1 MLNVLLTALALALPG
16 EPGAPATVT
25 GNEPVTTGGV
35 PDLALAKN
43 ITAFKAGQV
52 FIGDGTS
59 IEDGVVLVADGVIA
73 AVGQGVEIPASAV
86 VVEHAG
92 AISPGMIALHSKEG
106 VGGELYDETRVTL
119 PDADASY
126 AFQPTSHDF
135 YHSCAAGITS
145 VVLVPSSESL
155 IGGQSAVVKTR
166 GGSVVKRGAQLALG
180 LSSEA
185 LHSNKFPTSYDGAM
199 GELDRLFTNPEGPVA
214 KAVAGNLPVL
224 MSVGDRAEIQRALA
238 FAARFGLNGALLGS
252 YWSADLAGE
261 IKASGLSVVCTPF
274 DVGEDQRALR
284 SVTALAAAGVR
295 IGFGLDAP
303 ERSPESLRLGAA
315 AYVRAGMDENTARR
329 ALTGDAAAIAGVAG
343 RVGSLTPG
351 LDADLVLWSGDPV
364 LLTSSV
370 DAVYIDGKRVVGG
383 EK

>member
-16 EPGAPATVT
+16 EAGTPATVS
-25 GNEPVTTGGV
+25 GNEPAGNGGV

-43 ITAFKAGQV
+43 ITAFKAAHV

-59 IEDGVVLVADGVIA
+59 IEGGTVLVADGVIA
-73 AVGQGVEIPASAV
+73 AVGQDVEVPESAV
-86 VVEHAG
+86 VIEHSG

-106 VGGELYDETRVTL
+106 VGGELYDETRVSL
-119 PDADASY
+119 PDADASH
-126 AFQPTSHDF
+126 AFQPSSHDF
-135 YHSCAAGITS
+135 YRTCAAGITS

-155 IGGQSAVVKTR
+155 IGGQSAVVKTS
-166 GGSVVKRGAQLALG
+166 GGVVVKRGAQLALG

-185 LHSNKFPTSYDGAM
+185 LHSNRFPTSYDGALR
-199 GELDRLFTNPEGPVA
+199 ELDRLFSDPEGPVS

-238 FAARFGLNGALLGS
+238 FGARFGLNGALLGS
-252 YWSADLAGE
+252 YWAADLAAE
-261 IKASGLSVVCTPF
+261 IKASGFSVVCTPY

-284 SVTALAAAGVR
+284 AVTALAAAGVR
-295 IGFGLDAP
+295 LGFGLDAP

-315 AYVRAGMDENTARR
+315 AYVRAGMDKNTARR

-364 LLTSSV
+364 QLTSSV
-370 DAVYIDGKRVVGG
+370 HAVYIDGKRVVGG
-383 EK
+383 TK

>member
-315 AYVRAGMDENTARR
+315 AYVRAGMDKNTARR

>member
-16 EPGAPATVT
+16 ETGTPANGA

-35 PDLALAKN
+35 PDLALAKH
-43 ITAFKAGQV
+43 ITAFKAGHV

-59 IEDGVVLVADGVIA
+59 LENGTVLVADGVIA
-73 AVGQGVEIPASAV
+73 AVGTDVEIPASAV
-86 VVEHAG
+86 VIEHAG

-119 PDADASY
+119 PDADASF
-126 AFQPTSHDF
+126 AFQPESHDF
-135 YHSCAAGITS
+135 YRTCAAGITS

-166 GGSVVKRGAQLALG
+166 GGVVVKRGAQLSLG
-180 LSSEA
+180 MSSEA
-185 LHSNKFPTSYDGAM
+185 LKPNRFPTSYDGALR
-199 GELDRLFTNPEGPVA
+199 ELERLFTNPEGPIS
-214 KAVAGNLPVL
+214 KAAAGNLPVL
-224 MSVGDRAEIQRALA
+224 MSVGDRAEIQRALG

-252 YWSADLAGE
+252 YWSADLASQ

-274 DVGEDQRALR
+274 DVGEDQRALH

-295 IGFGLDAP
+295 LGFGLDAP

-315 AYVRAGMDENTARR
+315 AYVRAGMDKNTARR

-364 LLTSSV
+364 QLTSSV

-383 EK
+383 TK